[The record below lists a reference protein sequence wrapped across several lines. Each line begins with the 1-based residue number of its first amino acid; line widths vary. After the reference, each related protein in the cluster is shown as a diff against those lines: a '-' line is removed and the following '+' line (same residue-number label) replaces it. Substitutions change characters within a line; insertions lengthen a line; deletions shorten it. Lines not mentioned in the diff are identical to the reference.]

1 MPAGLSAAP
10 EPSGW
15 LRVVGIGPAG
25 AEWRTAEAAQALAQ
39 AQHVLGYHTYL
50 ARLEAELEHTA
61 ELTGS
66 AAMLHGSAAM
76 LPGSAAMLHGSD
88 NGDELSRARR
98 ALELT
103 AQGQRVVLISG
114 GDAGVFGMAAAVFEA
129 LDLGPPSWRSLDVRV
144 LPGVTAM
151 LAAAARL
158 GAPLGNDFCAINL
171 SDNLKPW
178 STVERRLMLA
188 AQAGFVIALYNPASR
203 TRSEQ
208 VQKAFA
214 LLRQHRVPS
223 AVVMFARAVGRP
235 GEQLL
240 VTTLEQADPG
250 QADMQTLILIGN
262 ATTRCIA
269 RPGAAPW
276 VYTPRKLDGTT

>member
-1 MPAGLSAAP
+1 MSAGLSG
-10 EPSGW
+10 S
-15 LRVVGIGPAG
+15 LRVVGLGPAG
-25 AEWRTAEAAQALAQ
+25 VEWRTPEATQALAQ
-39 AQHVLGYHTYL
+39 AQHVLGYHAYLSRLEEEL
-50 ARLEAELEHTA
+50 AR
-61 ELTGS
+61 
-66 AAMLHGSAAM
+66 AARLSGAPPAS
-76 LPGSAAMLHGSD
+76 LHGSD
-88 NGDELSRARR
+88 NGDELARARR

-129 LDLGPPSWRSLDVRV
+129 IDLGPASWRSLDVRV
-144 LPGVTAM
+144 LPGVTAV

-178 STVERRLMLA
+178 STIERRLMLA

-208 VQKAFA
+208 VQRAFA
-214 LLRQHRVPS
+214 ILRQHRVPS
-223 AVVMFARAVGRP
+223 AVVMFARAIGRP
-235 GEQLL
+235 AEELL
-240 VTTLEQADPG
+240 VTTLEHADPG
-250 QADMQTLILIGN
+250 LADMQTLLLIGN

-269 RPGAAPW
+269 RPGATPW

>member
-1 MPAGLSAAP
+1 MSAGL
-10 EPSGW
+10 SGW

-25 AEWRTAEAAQALAQ
+25 AEWRTAEAAEALAH
-39 AQHVLGYHTYL
+39 AQHVLGYHSYL
-50 ARLEAELEHTA
+50 ARLEAELAHTA
-61 ELTGS
+61 ELTGTT
-66 AAMLHGSAAM
+66 AT
-76 LPGSAAMLHGSD
+76 LHGSD
-88 NGDELSRARR
+88 NGDELARARR

-129 LDLGPPSWRSLDVRV
+129 LDLGPISWRALDVRV

-214 LLRQHRVPS
+214 ILRQHRVPS
-223 AVVMFARAVGRP
+223 AVVMFARAIGRP
-235 GEQLL
+235 GEELQ
-240 VTTLEQADPG
+240 VTTLEQADPA
-250 QADMQTLILIGN
+250 QADMQTLLLIGN

-269 RPGAAPW
+269 RPAGTPW
-276 VYTPRKLDGTT
+276 VYTPRKLDGST

>member
-1 MPAGLSAAP
+1 V
-10 EPSGW
+10 SGS

-25 AEWRTAEAAQALAQ
+25 EEWRTPEAAEALAQ
-39 AQHVLGYHTYL
+39 AEHVLGYQTYL
-50 ARLEAELEHTA
+50 ARLGEATHAT
-61 ELTGS
+61 
-66 AAMLHGSAAM
+66 LH
-76 LPGSAAMLHGSD
+76 PSD
-88 NGDELSRARR
+88 NGDELTRARR

-103 AQGQRVVLISG
+103 EQGARVALISG

-129 LDLGPPSWRSLDVRV
+129 IDLGPPGWRSLDVRV

-178 STVERRLMLA
+178 STIERRLMLA

-208 VQKAFA
+208 VQQAFT
-214 LLRQHRVPS
+214 LLRQHRVPT
-223 AVVMFARAVGRP
+223 AVVVFARAIGRP
-235 GEQLL
+235 SEQLL
-240 VTTLEQADPG
+240 VTTLEMADPSL
-250 QADMQTLILIGN
+250 ADMQTLLLIGN
-262 ATTRCIA
+262 ATTRCIV
-269 RPGAAPW
+269 RPNATPW
-276 VYTPRKLDGTT
+276 VYTPRRLDGSV